1 MRRAVLTASVLLL
14 TGSMAIAQQQTP
26 QNPNPQPP
34 AAQPPKPQT
43 PKPAGATGTG
53 TTTTQQP
60 TGTTGRSTA
69 RTTTPTAPKTTSV
82 RVSVRNPE
90 GESLEGVRLVLSG
103 GADGEYST
111 AGAGTAVLTNV
122 KDGLYR
128 LRFEHEGFIT
138 LEREFSVKAT
148 GALTPLDVVM
158 TPAPPPPPPP
168 APVKAP
174 APAVV
179 PSGPPVNVN
188 IPDYLD
194 HNFIGRD
201 PIKES
206 ILACK
211 PAEIVRLLQLR
222 ENMAEH
228 VHDKVDEVLYVV
240 AGEGSVRIGD
250 QMMAMKAGSRA
261 VVPLGT
267 AHPEEG
273 KGKNPLI
280 LLSTLSGAPCPSN
293 GKETQ

>member
-1 MRRAVLTASVLLL
+1 MKRAVLLASVLVLA
-14 TGSMAIAQQQTP
+14 GSMAMAQQQTP
-26 QNPNPQPP
+26 QNPNPQTP
-34 AAQPPKPQT
+34 AAQPPKPQA
-43 PKPAGATGTG
+43 PKPAGAAGTG
-53 TTTTQQP
+53 TTAAP
-60 TGTTGRSTA
+60 TGTTGRSTS
-69 RTTTPTAPKTTSV
+69 RTTTTAPPKTTSV

-90 GESLEGVRLVLSG
+90 GESLDGVRLVLSG
-103 GADGEYST
+103 GAEGEYST

-128 LRFEHEGFIT
+128 LRLEHDGFIT

-148 GALTPLDVVM
+148 GALTPLDIVM

-174 APAVV
+174 TPAAV

-211 PAEIVRLLQLR
+211 PAEVVRLLQLR
-222 ENMAEH
+222 DNMAEH

-250 QMMAMKAGSRA
+250 QVMSMKPGSLA

-267 AHPEEG
+267 AHAVER

>member
-1 MRRAVLTASVLLL
+1 MKRAVLLASVLVLA
-14 TGSMAIAQQQTP
+14 GSMATAQQQTP
-26 QNPNPQPP
+26 QNPNPQTP

-43 PKPAGATGTG
+43 PKPAGAAGTG
-53 TTTTQQP
+53 TTAAP

-69 RTTTPTAPKTTSV
+69 RTTTTPPKTTSV

-90 GESLEGVRLVLSG
+90 GESLDGVRLVLSG
-103 GADGEYST
+103 GAEGEYST

-128 LRFEHEGFIT
+128 LRLEHEGFIT

-148 GALTPLDVVM
+148 GALTPLDIVM

-168 APVKAP
+168 PPAKAP
-174 APAVV
+174 TPAVA
-179 PSGPPVNVN
+179 PSGPPVSVN

-222 ENMAEH
+222 DNMAEH

-250 QMMAMKAGSRA
+250 QVMSMKPGSLA

-267 AHPEEG
+267 AHAVER

>member
-1 MRRAVLTASVLLL
+1 MTSVLLL
-14 TGSMAIAQQQTP
+14 IGSMAIAQQQPP
-26 QNPNPQPP
+26 QNPNPQSP
-34 AAQPPKPQT
+34 ATQPPKPPA

-53 TTTTQQP
+53 TTAAP

-69 RTTTPTAPKTTSV
+69 RTTTPAPKTTSV

-90 GESLEGVRLVLSG
+90 GESIEGVRLVLSG
-103 GADGEYST
+103 GAEGEYST

-128 LRFEHEGFIT
+128 LRLEHEGFIT
-138 LEREFSVKAT
+138 LEREFAVKAT
-148 GALTPLDVVM
+148 GALTPLDIVM

-179 PSGPPVNVN
+179 PSGPPVSVN

-211 PAEIVRLLQLR
+211 PAEVVRLLQLR
-222 ENMAEH
+222 DNMADH

-240 AGEGSVRIGD
+240 AGEGAVHVGD
-250 QMMAMKAGSRA
+250 QVISMKPGSLA

-267 AHPEEG
+267 SHSVER

>member
-1 MRRAVLTASVLLL
+1 MRRAALVASVLTL
-14 TGSMAIAQQQTP
+14 TGTLAIAQPQTP
-26 QNPNPQPP
+26 QSPQNPSPQNPTQP
-34 AAQPPKPQT
+34 AKPPT
-43 PKPAGATGTG
+43 PKPAGTTGTAPATATGTG
-53 TTTTQQP
+53 
-60 TGTTGRSTA
+60 GRSVRA
-69 RTTTPTAPKTTSV
+69 TAPAKTTSV
-82 RVSVRNPE
+82 RVTVRDTK
-90 GESLEGVRLVLSG
+90 GESVEGVRLVLSG
-103 GADGEYST
+103 AADGEYST
-111 AGAGTAVLTNV
+111 AGAGTAVITDM
-122 KDGLYR
+122 KDGVYR
-128 LRFEHEGFIT
+128 LRLEHDGFIT
-138 LEREFSVKAT
+138 LEREFAVKAT
-148 GALTPLDVVM
+148 TALTPLDVVM

-179 PSGPPVNVN
+179 PSGPPVSVN

-194 HNFIGRD
+194 KNFIGRD

-250 QMMAMKAGSRA
+250 QTIAMKPGSLA

-267 AHPEEG
+267 AHAVERR
-273 KGKNPLI
+273 GKNPLI
-280 LLSTLSGAPCPSN
+280 MLSTLSGATCPAN